1 MGGTLTL
8 STNEQLVNN
17 DLITT
22 RKDRKVLSLFSGV
35 GGMDLGFEGGFKVLT
50 RSINKEINPH
60 WVTKKIDEYWSIV
73 KQTRFKT
80 VFANDIL
87 PEAQLA
93 WENYFLSKYS
103 ITTDVYKLGS
113 IVDIVKRY
121 KEDGTNPFP
130 KDIDVVTGGFPCQD
144 FSVAGKRQGFQSKKN
159 HLGVVFKE
167 DTPSIE
173 SRGLLYMWMRE
184 VISITEPKV
193 FVAEKVKGLVNLG
206 DVKEIIENDFKNI
219 GNGYIVV
226 PAKVLHSG
234 EYGIP
239 QTRERVIFIG
249 FKKDALKEE
258 ALKQLSKNQ
267 INNIYDPYPIET
279 HFLPNE
285 QPEFFKSK
293 FVSVREAFVGLGE
306 PEDSDDP
313 AHRAYSKAKFMGKH
327 CQGQTEV
334 NLDGLGPTI
343 RAEHHGN
350 IEFRRLSEENGG
362 KYIDELNQG
371 LPQRRL
377 TVRECARIQSF
388 PDDFELVWSKRENK
402 KSLSASK
409 AYKLIG
415 NAVPPFLAYH
425 IAKRLEDNWSLYF
438 KEEN

>member
-167 DTPSIE
+167 DTPSI
-173 SRGLLYMWMRE
+173 
-184 VISITEPKV
+184 
-193 FVAEKVKGLVNLG
+193 
-206 DVKEIIENDFKNI
+206 
-219 GNGYIVV
+219 
-226 PAKVLHSG
+226 
-234 EYGIP
+234 
-239 QTRERVIFIG
+239 
-249 FKKDALKEE
+249 
-258 ALKQLSKNQ
+258 
-267 INNIYDPYPIET
+267 
-279 HFLPNE
+279 
-285 QPEFFKSK
+285 
-293 FVSVREAFVGLGE
+293 
-306 PEDSDDP
+306 
-313 AHRAYSKAKFMGKH
+313 
-327 CQGQTEV
+327 
-334 NLDGLGPTI
+334 
-343 RAEHHGN
+343 
-350 IEFRRLSEENGG
+350 
-362 KYIDELNQG
+362 
-371 LPQRRL
+371 
-377 TVRECARIQSF
+377 
-388 PDDFELVWSKRENK
+388 
-402 KSLSASK
+402 
-409 AYKLIG
+409 
-415 NAVPPFLAYH
+415 
-425 IAKRLEDNWSLYF
+425 
-438 KEEN
+438 